1 MLLYCTPA
9 GTWAG
14 TEADYKKALK
24 SEGID
29 PKSVSRRQVEVPVK
43 KAELLEFLTF
53 HGVNP
58 IGGRVVSQVVGD
70 GASPLPPAPSPAAPA
85 TTATAQDAADLDAL
99 FDEAPLGVQLRLSMF
114 AINRAKGQLAP
125 GT

>member
-1 MLLYCTPA
+1 MKLYCTPG

-24 SEGID
+24 AEGVD
-29 PKSVSRRQVEVPVK
+29 AKSVTRPQVDVPTDK
-43 KAELLEFLTF
+43 KGLLEFLTF

-58 IGGRVVSQVVGD
+58 IGGYSVSQVVGD

-85 TTATAQDAADLDAL
+85 APTTEAGEQDLDAL
-99 FDEAPLGVQLRLSMF
+99 FDEAPLRDQLRLAMF
-114 AINRAKGQLAP
+114 AINKAKAQLAP
-125 GT
+125 